1 MFREQLPDAKSML
14 THPVK
19 SFFQA
24 FEVWKMDIAR
34 TTAETQ
40 ERRKRDLED
49 VQKRNTYRRA
59 HGLVEENSQGM
70 GGWKVKGDIESGTPP
85 LEPDGDPTG
94 PSSTEEAVLGDGS
107 AIDPSGSSKERPLAD
122 WRGPKRPVK
131 KWLGIW

>member
-1 MFREQLPDAKSML
+1 MFREQLPDARTIL
-14 THPVK
+14 THPIK

-24 FEVWKMDIAR
+24 FEVWKMDVAR

-49 VQKRNTYRRA
+49 VQKRSTYRRA
-59 HGLVEENSQGM
+59 HGLAEESSQGM
-70 GGWKVKGDIESGTPP
+70 GGWNFKGDVESGAP
-85 LEPDGDPTG
+85 LLGPDGVPKG
-94 PSSTEEAVLGDGS
+94 PSSTEAAVLSDGS
-107 AIDPSGSSKERPLAD
+107 AIQTSGSSKERPLED